1 MTVQHSAHT
10 PVNALA
16 DPTAGAP
23 AVPGAPALQIAGGSA
38 AYPLPDLTTSLP
50 RAPFEASP
58 AAAEEA
64 AALAEGEPA
73 ALYRRLLGDQES
85 ESALLAARQVLAGF
99 LDTPTDGSLPE
110 GSHDV
115 PSPDAPSQA
124 PVPSQDPATS
134 DGGRPDAALPDDAD
148 AATAV
153 DHVLAARA
161 ELAPALA
168 ALREHADPEVRAAV
182 LRQRAPLALAGSCW
196 LDTVSQAATQ
206 PAEIVGRLFGH
217 HWILMGEGRFQ
228 AGQTAR
234 RRRAL
239 AELDVHLPAIEAEG
253 FLREADVRPLTALHG
268 AFRLALSRLP
278 AAFLPEVVGVH
289 CAAHLLGVD
298 DLLLGTEPM
307 LAEDDARSVLAEYL
321 ALCEVS
327 PTGAQDRRR
336 ALAALRLTVRMEREH
351 TAVLTE
357 LAAWQDGL
365 SLDAKVARIVARHA
379 PHAGRQHRA
388 VRIGKQKLTDWL
400 DDEHL
405 DPVAFVREFRSSRQL
420 RPGRDGSPC
429 RFLQAIKFGGPMFGI
444 FDEHEAA
451 VFTAWAQAIA
461 DGEPADLDHELVP
474 RAGDDLAARRS
485 ARIAAAR
492 TTGVRI
498 VEPDPQAD
506 DRALFH
512 RLVNVERHPHVL
524 PVARARA
531 EAGLAEAELLFAHGS
546 GGRFT
551 DASYFDYTPEALME
565 RVERIYWDKLVDPY
579 EPLTE
584 IPDRD
589 EVIFEQ
595 STYAL
600 GSLIDGTWAH
610 RIGNLG
616 RRARTGDEMLFAI
629 YADEMGRG
637 DVAKNHITIIHRVL
651 ASMDMNLPHIRQ
663 EAFLD
668 QVDLPD
674 HLYGFS
680 VHQVCL
686 SLFPDS
692 LYNEI
697 LGYNLGI
704 EMFGLGEMRLHE
716 IQKLRGH
723 GLDISYEEAHLSID
737 NFSAGHARQSAEI
750 IVAHLDDVR
759 RAAGQEA
766 VQREWRRIWRGYASF
781 AYFVEHTLVKR
792 LSAESPAGA
801 GAVAAAADLVI

>member
-1 MTVQHSAHT
+1 MTAQTVQPAEATAEGT
-10 PVNALA
+10 PAA
-16 DPTAGAP
+16 TTPAAAAPAGRARPAAGAP
-23 AVPGAPALQIAGGSA
+23 ATPGAPALQPAGGSA
-38 AYPLPDLTTSLP
+38 AHPLPDLTTSLP

-58 AAAEEA
+58 AGAVEA
-64 AALAEGEPA
+64 AAIAAGEPA
-73 ALYRRLLGDQES
+73 ELFRRLLADQEG
-85 ESALLAARQVLAGF
+85 ESALLAARRVLAGF
-99 LDTPTDGSLPE
+99 LDADCDAGS
-110 GSHDV
+110 
-115 PSPDAPSQA
+115 
-124 PVPSQDPATS
+124 DPAY
-134 DGGRPDAALPDDAD
+134 DGQVADSLAEGALAGDAD
-148 AATAV
+148 ADAV
-153 DHVLAARA
+153 AAHVLAVRA

-217 HWILMGEGRFQ
+217 HWLLMGEGTAQ
-228 AGQTAR
+228 AGESAR

-239 AELDVHLPAIEAEG
+239 AELGVFLPEIEAEG
-253 FLREADVRPLTALHG
+253 FLRETGARPLTALHG

-278 AAFLPEVVGVH
+278 GAFLPEVVGVH
-289 CAAHLLGVD
+289 YAAHALGLD
-298 DLLLGTEPM
+298 DLLLGSAPLLGEADVRP
-307 LAEDDARSVLAEYL
+307 VLAEYL
-321 ALCEVS
+321 ALTEAS
-327 PTGAQDRRR
+327 ATGAEDRRR
-336 ALAALRLTVRMEREH
+336 ALAAVRLVVRLEREH
-351 TAVLTE
+351 TAALTE

-365 SLDAKVARIVARHA
+365 SLDAKVAQIVARHA

-405 DPVAFVREFRSSRQL
+405 DLAAFVEEFRSARQL
-420 RPGRDGSPC
+420 RPGRDGGPC
-429 RFLQAIKFGGPMFGI
+429 RFLQSIKFGGPMFGI
-444 FDEHEAA
+444 FDEREAA
-451 VFTAWAQAIA
+451 VFTAWAHSIA
-461 DGEPADLDHELVP
+461 AGEPADLDHDLVP
-474 RAGDDLAARRS
+474 RAGDGPAARWS
-485 ARIAAAR
+485 ARIAAAAPADIA
-492 TTGVRI
+492 VR
-498 VEPDPQAD
+498 EPDAAAD
-506 DRALFH
+506 DRTLFH
-512 RLVNVERHPHVL
+512 RIVNVEQFPNVL

-531 EAGLAEAELLFAHGS
+531 EAGLAEAELLFEHGA
-546 GGRFT
+546 GGRLT

-579 EPLTE
+579 QPLTE

-589 EVIFEQ
+589 EVVFEQ
-595 STYAL
+595 STFAL

-616 RRARTGDEMLFAI
+616 RRSRTGDDMLFSI

-651 ASMDMNLPHIRQ
+651 ASMDMDLPHIRQ

-668 QVDLPD
+668 QGDLPD

-680 VHQVCL
+680 IHQVCL

-716 IQKLRGH
+716 IQKLRSH

-759 RAAGQEA
+759 RSAGEEA

-781 AYFVEHTLVKR
+781 AHFVEHSLVKR
-792 LSAESPAGA
+792 VRAGA
-801 GAVAAAADLVI
+801 ATAAAVPDADADLVI